1 MNQNELNIVE
11 QLPREYRPLSPWA
24 YFGYSI
30 LFSIPFIGFICLI
43 VFALSGDNINRRN
56 FARSFFCIYAVVIIL
71 VIFLAVS
78 GTSLGLLANNFY

>member
-1 MNQNELNIVE
+1 MNQTELSIVE

-71 VIFLAVS
+71 AIVLAVS
-78 GTSLGLLANNFY
+78 GASLGLLANNFY

>member
-11 QLPREYRPLSPWA
+11 QLPREFRPLSPWA

-56 FARSFFCIYAVVIIL
+56 FARSFFCIYVVVIIL
-71 VIFLAVS
+71 AIILAVS
-78 GTSLGLLANNFY
+78 GASLGILANNFY

>member
-1 MNQNELNIVE
+1 MNQNELSIVE

-56 FARSFFCIYAVVIIL
+56 FARSFFCIYAVAIIL
-71 VIFLAVS
+71 AIFLAVS
-78 GTSLGLLANNFY
+78 GASLGFLANNFY

>member
-1 MNQNELNIVE
+1 MNQNELNVVE

-71 VIFLAVS
+71 AIILAVS
-78 GTSLGLLANNFY
+78 GASLGFLANNFY